1 MKKIGLFFFALA
13 VASGSV
19 SCTDTTVDQPS
30 LISFVTVHQT
40 AAVNGYYF
48 ETDAN
53 KTIFPGDVSRIGAY
67 TPTEGQRALITY
79 NLLDN
84 GIPGYDYNAAIYGIG
99 HIQSS
104 FVRIISDESALE
116 ALADDPVQ
124 YKEGRLL
131 GEWVTMIVRCTAFDL
146 SKHKF
151 SMIVNDVVASENADE
166 EYLSVELRHD
176 DGDDTQGGQLYET
189 YVSFNTGAV
198 AERLEGLKGLKIRY
212 YDGSVVQYA
221 KIDRMTAE
229 AAESL
234 EL

>member
-13 VASGSV
+13 VASGLV

-30 LISFVTVHQT
+30 RLSFVTVHLT
-40 AAVNGYYF
+40 TSVNGYYF
-48 ETDAN
+48 ETDN
-53 KTIFPGDVSRIGAY
+53 YKTIFPGDVSRIGAY
-67 TPTEGQRALITY
+67 KPIEGQRAIITY

-84 GIPGYDYNAAIYGIG
+84 GIPGYDCNAAIYGIG

-104 FVRIISDESALE
+104 PVRVISDESALE
-116 ALADDPVQ
+116 TLADDPVQ

-131 GEWVTMIVRCTAFDL
+131 GEWITMIVRCTAFDL

-151 SMIVNDVVASENADE
+151 SMIVNDVVASENDDE
-166 EYLSVELRHD
+166 AYLSVELRHD
-176 DGDDTQGGQLYET
+176 DGDDAHGGQLYEP
-189 YVSFNTGAV
+189 YVSFNTDAV
-198 AERLEGLKGLKIRY
+198 AERLEGLKGIKIRY

-221 KIDRMTAE
+221 KIDRMTVE
-229 AAESL
+229 ASEAL